1 MSQHIL
7 VIDDDP
13 VLLAVVRDDL
23 EDAGFQVS
31 TADCGVYSNHII
43 YGNDP
48 PDLILLDVIMPHMS
62 GVKKSQLIKQRDKSA
77 EIPIILM
84 SSNEKDE
91 LKVLAEKAL
100 ADDFIRKPFKV
111 DALVAKIRGLL
122 A

>member
-13 VLLAVVRDDL
+13 VLLTIVRDYL

-48 PDLILLDVIMPHMS
+48 PDLILLDVIMPNMS
-62 GVKKSQLIKQRDKSA
+62 GVKKSQLIKQRDKSS

-84 SSNEKDE
+84 SSKDE
-91 LKVLAEKAL
+91 EELKGLAEKAM
-100 ADDFIRKPFKV
+100 AEDFI
-111 DALVAKIRGLL
+111 
-122 A
+122 